1 MNLCSIWSRKKGKEI
16 QEEGCIDPSSNKY
29 ASILYTNLLCILK
42 IHVLFK
48 CTLLLFLSAPVS
60 DLVPTMPQFI
70 KMKLPSRVGPK
81 LQTFSTLLLQDE
93 FGDIVA
99 NIVEDCRGKTE
110 KVIMEVLREWLAG
123 KGVEVSW
130 ESLIATLRDCELSL
144 MADQIQMALDQLRS

>member
-1 MNLCSIWSRKKGKEI
+1 MNLCSIWSWKKGKEI

-29 ASILYTNLLCILK
+29 ASILCTNLLCILK

-48 CTLLLFLSAPVS
+48 CILLVFLSAPVS

-70 KMKLPSRVGPK
+70 KIKLPSRVGPK
-81 LQTFSTLLLQDE
+81 VISFGTILLKDDL
-93 FGDIVA
+93 GNKMA
-99 NIVEDCRGKTE
+99 NIRKRLREDPE
-110 KVIMEVLREWLAG
+110 EMVMEVLREWLAG